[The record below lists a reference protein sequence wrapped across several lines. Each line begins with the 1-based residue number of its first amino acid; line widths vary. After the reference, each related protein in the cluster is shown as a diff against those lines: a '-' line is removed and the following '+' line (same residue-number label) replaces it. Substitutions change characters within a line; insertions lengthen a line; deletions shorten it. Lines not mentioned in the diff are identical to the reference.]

1 MELPWQAP
9 NKASLTAALEAGRL
23 PHAILLS
30 AYPGWGAA
38 ELGAWLALQVLQHR
52 RAVDARQLAHPDF
65 RWVAPE
71 RGRIAVD
78 DIRRLSEFG
87 QGTPQ
92 LAPAKAAVVED
103 ADRMNVNAANA
114 LLKTLEEPPGN
125 TYLILTSHRAGALPP
140 TIRSRCQNV
149 AIARDLDAA
158 RNWLKDQKAQD
169 LLPDYDGAPL
179 LASVA
184 AAAGERPIAGLLAE
198 LGGAGG
204 ERAAQ
209 LLEELLGLDPLRL
222 AARWLRC
229 LVRIA
234 AGTTLSDGAA
244 AAAGA
249 ASLPTLSADRRLFA
263 FVDEL
268 MWFHQQV
275 SLSNSVNLR
284 LELERLCH
292 CWRNLVRQRSG
303 RRS

>member
-9 NKASLTAALEAGRL
+9 NKASLAAAVEAGRL

-65 RWVAPE
+65 RWLAPE
-71 RGRIAVD
+71 RGRIPVD
-78 DIRRLSEFG
+78 DIRRLCEFG

-92 LAPAKAAVVED
+92 IAPAKAAVIED

-158 RNWLKDQKAQD
+158 RTWLTDRKAQD

-179 LASVA
+179 LAA
-184 AAAGERPIAGLLAE
+184 AGAAQGERPLAGLLAE
-198 LGGAGG
+198 FAGAGR
-204 ERAAQ
+204 ERAAE
-209 LLEELLGLDPLRL
+209 LLEELLELDPLRL
-222 AARWLRC
+222 TARWARC
-229 LVRIA
+229 LIR
-234 AGTTLSDGAA
+234 SAA
-244 AAAGA
+244 AAASGDSA
-249 ASLPTLSADRRLFA
+249 TTAVALPPLPADRRLFA

-268 MWFHQQV
+268 LWFHLQV

-284 LELERLCH
+284 LEMERLCH
-292 CWRNLVRQRSG
+292 LWRDLVKRGTARQS
-303 RRS
+303 

>member
-1 MELPWQAP
+1 MELPWHAP

-38 ELGAWLALQVLQHR
+38 ELGAWLALRVLQHR

-125 TYLILTSHRAGALPP
+125 TYLILTSHRSGALPP

-169 LLPDYDGAPL
+169 LLSDYDGAPL

-184 AAAGERPIAGLLAE
+184 AADGERPIAGLLAE

-234 AGTTLSDGAA
+234 AGAASTDGADA
-244 AAAGA
+244 AVGA
-249 ASLPTLSADRRLFA
+249 ASLPALSADRRLFA

-303 RRS
+303 RRP